1 MSGLTSELIVGD
13 DSYEGSLLQRY
24 MNFALGTV
32 IPVVLFLVFLST
44 VSQIYF

>member
-1 MSGLTSELIVGD
+1 MSGLTSELVIGD

-32 IPVVLFLVFLST
+32 IPLVLFAVFVST